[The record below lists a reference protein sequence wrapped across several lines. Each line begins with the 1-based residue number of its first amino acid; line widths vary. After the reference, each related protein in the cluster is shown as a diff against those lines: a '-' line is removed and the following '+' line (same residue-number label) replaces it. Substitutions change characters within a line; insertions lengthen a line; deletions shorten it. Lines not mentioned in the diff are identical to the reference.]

1 MISYRTEG
9 SITVM
14 MSMILLMLMS
24 LFFSMVEG
32 IRLFDY
38 HMQAKMIASKI
49 CADAFSEY
57 DVYLWNNYGVLG
69 LDGGYGSSDGDV
81 SKVESRMLEFAGKVK
96 NQEVSGV
103 NITEYGLLT
112 DNKGKP
118 FIKECAL
125 AAEAIAIEGAAAKIR
140 DEVVAI
146 DGMAVEDLDIDSAV
160 DQGSKAIEESK
171 KKAEELNKQKL
182 EYGNEQTIVGDNNSS
197 QGDKGE
203 ILETAAEMPQASEPV
218 SRENNP
224 FEIYKK
230 YKDSGLLGLV
240 IGDSEISQKVMT
252 KEGLVSK
259 RELRQGNTS
268 EVVET
273 NIMDE
278 ALYLWYLGE
287 KCNRYGDIKSDR
299 CLDYEMEYI
308 VSGKASDKENLE
320 GVVWRLLGI
329 REVCNLATIMSN
341 SKMMEEAS
349 IMAVTLAG
357 ATAMPPVIEAVK
369 IAIILIWAL
378 VESVLDVR
386 ALLKGDKVAFIKTES
401 QWESSLSNLG
411 AAVSGNSKA
420 KSADNG
426 MSYKQY
432 LYAFIFMNSEENK
445 AYRPMDLIEL
455 GINSREGYEG
465 VRMDNMIYKMNIEI
479 NSVGNPMFAS
489 FMTLGNLENDL
500 YKSKAAGDISY
511 ITAMI

>member
-1 MISYRTEG
+1 MED
-9 SITVM
+9 M
-14 MSMILLMLMS
+14 AL
-24 LFFSMVEG
+24 
-32 IRLFDY
+32 
-38 HMQAKMIASKI
+38 AKGMRQKWSQE
-49 CADAFSEY
+49 C
-57 DVYLWNNYGVLG
+57 L
-69 LDGGYGSSDGDV
+69 SSQ
-81 SKVESRMLEFAGKVK
+81 GKVK
-96 NQEVSGV
+96 NQDVLGV
-103 NITEYGLLT
+103 EITEYGLLT

-118 FIKECAL
+118 FIKECVL
-125 AAEAIAIEGAAAKIR
+125 AAEALVIDDAATKIK

-146 DGMAVEDLDIDSAV
+146 DGMSIENLDIDDAV
-160 DQGSKAIEESK
+160 NQGSKAIEESK

-182 EYGNEQTIVGDNNSS
+182 ESGNEQTTYDNKKSFQSGNNQISAN
-197 QGDKGE
+197 
-203 ILETAAEMPQASEPV
+203 AAEMPQLSEPV
-218 SRENNP
+218 SKENNP

-240 IGDSEISQKVMT
+240 IGDSEISQKVIT
-252 KEGLVSK
+252 TEGLVSN
-259 RELRQGNTS
+259 RELRQGNTI
-268 EVVET
+268 EPVET
-273 NIMDE
+273 NIIDE

-287 KCNRYGDIKSDR
+287 RCNRYGDLKSDR

-308 VSGKASDKENLE
+308 VSGKASDKDNLE

-329 REVCNLATIMSN
+329 REVCNLATIISN

-369 IAIILIWAL
+369 VAIILIWAL

-386 ALLKGDKVAFIKTES
+386 ALLEGDKVAFIKTES

-411 AAVSGNSKA
+411 SVASGNSKA
-420 KSADNG
+420 KSTDNG
-426 MSYKQY
+426 MSYIQY
-432 LYAFIFMNSEENK
+432 LYAFIFMNSAENK

-455 GINSREGYEG
+455 GINSKEGYEG

-489 FMTLGNLENDL
+489 FMTLGSLENDL
-500 YKSKAAGDISY
+500 YKSKAMGDISY